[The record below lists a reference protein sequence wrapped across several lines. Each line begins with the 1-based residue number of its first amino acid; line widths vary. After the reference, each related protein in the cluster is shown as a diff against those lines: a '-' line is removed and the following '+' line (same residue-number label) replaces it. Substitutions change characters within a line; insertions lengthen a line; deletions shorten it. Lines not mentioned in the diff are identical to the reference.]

1 MIESITKCHDT
12 TPLPLEGVVR
22 VVRAVEVEAEQ
33 ALLRGELIYIR
44 GPRKS
49 GKTSLARR
57 LEHRINLGLDADGRR
72 LTTRLILT
80 NANQY
85 KAPDVFCAIVEKQE
99 EKAFDAL
106 AQLACLGS
114 KRTEALRR
122 RVAGEGWFWRAAGAV
137 AVETGVPVVVFV
149 DEIEEVLGEHRTFG
163 EAWLVRLR
171 EEHQDAEGL
180 LGVCVLGQLPA
191 GLLVRAAERTPF
203 NTAREL
209 VLADFDQHQV
219 QEMVKSA
226 LDTSFEGID
235 LSSFI
240 ARAVYREVGGQPNL
254 TQCLLGKLQGAGDQK
269 MDAAADHA
277 EIIRNFIQDDPECQP
292 STSNTYMAADAAFR
306 EPGVWP
312 AEEGLE
318 TYALMLENARRAGG
332 HALPMVIHDPWNDGH
347 RMLEAIGLAKVE
359 ARSEGAERYLVGR
372 NRVAR
377 RIFDQDWVDRRRL
390 GLPPA
395 DTSSAA
401 SASSSLAAMERLA
414 ESDICRSEWALKHQ
428 ARITG
433 GSGREI
439 VEGAL
444 YEFELV
450 REAPTE
456 RLTLQLFKGVG
467 LFGRRLWRHQ
477 VRTLRQL
484 VDRSASL
491 PNIYRGGDLPDHG
504 VAYVISQRPSL
515 SLAEPGVYDFLRE
528 RRSWAVDQFASLA
541 DGLDCLAEE
550 GIIHRSIWPGS
561 IRFDP
566 PTPGER
572 PAQLKFTNFEFSVML
587 RSVLGAGD
595 DPMQVVGERRAA
607 LRRAF
612 LRQAPQSRPYAPPE
626 FMAGLFGDENV
637 PVPTT
642 VTSGV
647 FSLGMVATS
656 WFVSPPDADVFAGV
670 VRQDRDGAVYS
681 RAEHAAYVAAVDG
694 KILRSVRSHRLPAVL
709 GRLLRKM
716 IALEPRDRP
725 TPREV
730 LEELKANGAAVRA
743 WTSGDRKPLLACYS
757 YRHTA
762 ERLASAG
769 MITSAPGSEDS
780 RRHVEEFL
788 ERELR
793 SATLFYA
800 SRGISPYVD
809 NPQPEHYAAQ
819 WALKGQTWLFYCQRF
834 ERRERGL
841 GAAVQTPHILRI
853 AYPWPLNQVWRG
865 LPTETVRLRDF
876 GPLTVV
882 EQSGSPEM
890 DRASDAKY
898 QTWESALSAATQH
911 IPPPSFEIAKTAFSW
926 VVEAQKGAF
935 ELQRFPVKAFGPL
948 YERSREYELDVAEY
962 RRWTS
967 ATPLRAAVFQAS
979 NITDPRDHFEQ
990 VMQEAWAQGDRQIRL
1005 RARAT
1010 EDPRSSR
1017 WSTAEVQEVLA
1028 SRIRVSGVSLPEKAQ
1043 IELRSASLGRLPL
1056 EQQSAAIEELGASP
1070 ALFDQLLR
1078 PHVIVDEEALDDC
1091 RIDEAVEHLA
1101 GRAREIVRKIVSST
1115 PLMALQGPPGT
1126 GKTTVTAAV
1135 VDSLLLRDRTERILI
1150 TSQSH
1155 AAVDNIA
1162 VRILESGI
1170 AARSNAICVRVAA
1183 DEQFEGGDR
1192 IDERLKSWRPE
1203 AIAERLAERI
1213 RRECSTRL
1221 ASGPEEGLRKA
1232 YAQLQQAATLGL
1244 LELADRVREG
1254 ANLVF
1259 ATTAGSRR
1267 VARDGF
1273 LPRGKFDLAVVDEAS
1288 KAWPTEIIQPMLI
1301 ADRQLL
1307 VGDHRQLPA
1316 FGSTTI
1322 ERLLRQCIASNRE
1335 EFRIFANH
1343 APAIQA
1349 WLKLF
1354 ESFFSKGDNVKFVA
1368 AGENDRLL
1376 GWRDRNAVAEELD
1389 LQFRMRSDIADVVSR
1404 AFYGGKLKTDPSVD
1418 RRPRLSW
1425 LKAFTDEL
1433 GASRDVLWIDTPPD
1447 RLFQSHTPVQNQDQ
1461 ARLSA
1466 NLLIRASELQNGLDI
1481 SKAAVLS
1488 PYRRQ
1493 NDEIRRQLAMHGG
1506 SGLLGDIH
1514 TVDSFQGREAD
1525 LVILSLVRGPGT
1537 DRDAGS
1543 ATDRYGF
1550 MVQAERVN
1558 VMFSRARELLI
1569 VLGDFQFFADAARID
1584 KRVNPA
1590 SNFDLLFW
1598 ERLCGSVLQTGQLI
1612 SHDQLPDKL
1621 RVR

>member
-1 MIESITKCHDT
+1 MIGSLAKCHDT
-12 TPLPLEGVVR
+12 TPLPVEGVVR
-22 VVRAVEVEAEQ
+22 IVRAVEMEAEQ
-33 ALLRGELIYIR
+33 ALVSGELIYIR

-57 LEHRINLGLDADGRR
+57 LEHRISGGLDGIDAR
-72 LTTRLILT
+72 LTTRLVLT

-85 KAPDVFCAIVEKQE
+85 KAPDALCAIVEDQE
-99 EKAFDAL
+99 EKAFKAL
-106 AQLACLGS
+106 AERARLGLE
-114 KRTEALRR
+114 RTEALRR
-122 RVAGEGWFWRAAGAV
+122 RVAGEGWFWRAAEAV
-137 AVETGVPVVVFV
+137 AAESAVPVVVFV
-149 DEIEEVLGEHRTFG
+149 DEIEEILGEHRTFG
-163 EAWLVRLR
+163 EGWLVRLR
-171 EEHQDAEGL
+171 EEHQNAEGR

-203 NTAREL
+203 NTAKEL
-209 VLADFDQHQV
+209 VLPDFDQHQV

-226 LDTSFEGID
+226 LDTSFEGTD
-235 LSSFI
+235 LSPLL
-240 ARAVYREVGGQPNL
+240 ARVIFREFGGQPNL
-254 TQCLLGKLQGAGDQK
+254 TQCLLGKLQGAAEQRA
-269 MDAAADHA
+269 DAVADHA
-277 EIIRNFIQDDPECQP
+277 GIIRDFIQDDPECQP
-292 STSNTYMAADAAFR
+292 STSNTYMAVDAAFR
-306 EPGVWP
+306 DIGVWP
-312 AEEGLE
+312 AKEGLE
-318 TYALMLENARRAGG
+318 TYALMLENARRTGG
-332 HALPMVIHDPWNDGH
+332 DALPMVIYDPWNDGH

-359 ARSEGAERYLVGR
+359 VRLEGADRYLVAR

-390 GLPPA
+390 GLPAA
-395 DTSSAA
+395 DASSAA
-401 SASSSLAAMERLA
+401 TVSSTLAAMERLA
-414 ESDICRSEWALKHQ
+414 KTEICGSEWALKHQ
-428 ARITG
+428 ARITE

-444 YEFELV
+444 FEFELV
-450 REAPTE
+450 RQAPTE
-456 RLTLQLFKGVG
+456 RLTLQMFKGVG

-484 VDRSASL
+484 VDRAASL
-491 PNIYRGGDLPDHG
+491 PNIYRGSDLPDHG
-504 VAYVISQRPSL
+504 VAYVITQRPSL

-528 RRSWAVDQFASLA
+528 RKSWAIDQFASLA

-550 GIIHRSIWPGS
+550 GIVHRNIWPGS
-561 IRFDP
+561 IRFDSP
-566 PTPGER
+566 APGER
-572 PAQLKFTNFEFSVML
+572 PAQLKLDGFEFSVML
-587 RSVLGAGD
+587 RSALGTGD

-607 LRRAF
+607 LQRAF

-626 FMAGLFGDENV
+626 FMAGLFGDEND

-647 FSLGMVATS
+647 FSLGMVVTS
-656 WFVSPPDADVFAGV
+656 WFISLPDVEAFAGV
-670 VRQDRDGAVYS
+670 LRQYGECAEYS

-694 KILRSVRSHRLPAVL
+694 AIHQSVRSHHLSAVL
-709 GRLLRKM
+709 GRLLREM
-716 IALEPRDRP
+716 IALEPQGRP

-730 LEELKANGAAVRA
+730 LEELRANAATLRA
-743 WTSGDRKPLLACYS
+743 WTSGERKPLLACYS

-762 ERLASAG
+762 ERLASVG

-780 RRHVEEFL
+780 RRHVEDFL

-793 SATLFYA
+793 NATLFFA
-800 SRGISPYVD
+800 PRGIGPYVD
-809 NPQPEHYAAQ
+809 DPQLEQYAAQ
-819 WALKGQTWLFYCQRF
+819 WVLKGQSWLFYCQRY

-865 LPTETVRLRDF
+865 LPTETVPLREF
-876 GPLTVV
+876 GPLAVV
-882 EQSGSPEM
+882 EQRGSPEM
-890 DRASDAKY
+890 DRANDAKY
-898 QTWESALSAATQH
+898 QNWGAALSAATRN

-926 VVEAQKGAF
+926 VVEVQKEVF
-935 ELQRFPVKAFGPL
+935 ELQRFPLKAISPSHD
-948 YERSREYELDVAEY
+948 RSRKYELDVVEY
-962 RRWTS
+962 RRWIS
-967 ATPLRAAVFQAS
+967 ASSLRAAVFQAS

-1005 RARAT
+1005 RVRAT
-1010 EDPRSSR
+1010 EDARPRR
-1017 WSTAEVQEVLA
+1017 WSTAQVDEVLA
-1028 SRIRVSGVSLPEKAQ
+1028 SHISISGVSLPEKAQ

-1056 EQQSAAIEELGASP
+1056 EQQSAAIEELSAAP

-1078 PHVIVDEEALDDC
+1078 PHVIIDEEALDDS

-1101 GRAREIVRKIVSST
+1101 GRAREIVRKIVSSA
-1115 PLMALQGPPGT
+1115 PLVALQGPPGT

-1162 VRILESGI
+1162 LRILESGI
-1170 AARSNAICVRVAA
+1170 AERSNAICVRVAA
-1183 DEQFEGGDR
+1183 DELFEGGDR
-1192 IDERLKSWRPE
+1192 INEQLKSWRPE
-1203 AIAERLAERI
+1203 AIAERLAARI

-1232 YAQLQQAATLGL
+1232 YLQLQQAATSGL
-1244 LELADRVREG
+1244 LELADRIREG

-1273 LPRGKFDLAVVDEAS
+1273 LRRGKFDLAVVDEAS

-1307 VGDHRQLPA
+1307 VGDHRQLQA

-1322 ERLLRQCIASNRE
+1322 ERLLRQCIASNRD

-1354 ESFFSKGDNVKFVA
+1354 ESFFSKGDNEKFVS

-1404 AFYGGKLKTDPSVD
+1404 TFYGGKLKTDLSVND
-1418 RRPRLSW
+1418 RPRPPW
-1425 LKAFTDEL
+1425 LKVFADEL
-1433 GASRDVLWIDTPPD
+1433 GASRDILWIDTPSD
-1447 RLFQSHTPVQNQDQ
+1447 GLFQSHSPVQNQDQ

-1466 NLLIRASELQNGLDI
+1466 NLLRRASELQSGLDI
-1481 SKAAVLS
+1481 AKAVVLS

-1506 SGLLGDIH
+1506 SSMLGNVH

-1525 LVILSLVRGPGT
+1525 LVILSLVRSPGT
-1537 DRDAGS
+1537 DREAGS
-1543 ATDRYGF
+1543 AIERYGF
-1550 MVQAERVN
+1550 MVQPERVN
-1558 VMFSRARELLI
+1558 VMFSRAREFLI
-1569 VLGDFQFFADAARID
+1569 VLGDFEFFADAARIE
-1584 KRVNPA
+1584 KRVNSA
-1590 SNFDLLFW
+1590 TNFDLLFW
-1598 ERLCGSVLQTGQLI
+1598 ERLCGRILETGRLI
-1612 SHDQLPDKL
+1612 KHEQLPDKL